1 MNSANRNTLELQ
13 LEALLLA
20 TPEPILLQRLYDN
33 TDKLAVDAA
42 LECLASFWSGRGMR
56 VAQKGGLV
64 SLVPS
69 PTHVRVLS
77 EVQGDKS
84 RVLSAA
90 AIETLCFIA
99 VHQPVSINDIEK
111 ARGLKL
117 FKGVMDSLLDAG
129 LVRSSVRRTDA
140 GRAVAYVTT
149 DAFLDH
155 FGLTS
160 LADIPTA
167 EEIAEMGRPFLE
179 DHSEGI
185 S

>member
-1 MNSANRNTLELQ
+1 MAAGSSLELQ
-13 LEALLLA
+13 LEALLIA
-20 TPEPILLQRLYDN
+20 SPEPVLLQKVYEEA
-33 TDKLAVDAA
+33 DKVAVDAA
-42 LECLASFWSGRGMR
+42 LASLGEFWKSRGMR
-56 VAQKGGLV
+56 LQVKGGV
-64 SLVPS
+64 ASIVPS
-69 PTHVRVLS
+69 PVHVRVLA
-77 EVQGDKS
+77 EVQGGKS
-84 RVLSAA
+84 RVLSSA

-140 GRAVAYVTT
+140 GRAVAYVTS

-155 FGLTS
+155 FGLSS

-167 EEIAEMGRPFLE
+167 EEIAEMGKPFTDEVLE
-179 DHSEGI
+179 EVS
-185 S
+185 